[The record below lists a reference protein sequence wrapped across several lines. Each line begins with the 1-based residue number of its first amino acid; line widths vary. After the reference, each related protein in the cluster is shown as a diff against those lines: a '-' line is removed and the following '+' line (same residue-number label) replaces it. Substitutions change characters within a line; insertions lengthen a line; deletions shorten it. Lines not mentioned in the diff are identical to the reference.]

1 MKSQESQAQLP
12 SETNRDLTH
21 IGKEKETY
29 MTHLNRRRG
38 GRPLGFVAIIGTL
51 VLALALAACGS
62 SGSSSTSSAS
72 APASSGSSSTS
83 SGGSSGSSST
93 SAAASALTPYKTLPT
108 SINITTP
115 LKSAPPAGKTIV
127 MLGTNNPSNVIIQQG
142 LQKLAS
148 MAHWNYSLVDY
159 DPANPGTFTS
169 AETTALA
176 KHPQYLV
183 EAGLPLT
190 ASQIAMAKNAGAK
203 WILDSVYPVSVTG
216 PVIGQVDSYA
226 QDALM
231 GKITADFFVSDSGG
245 KGNAVIEHVPSYPIL
260 DGFTTGFANEVKAQC
275 PACKMSTTNITIP
288 DLVAGKA
295 ASELVSALRSNSS
308 ANYLVFDDGPFADG
322 ITSALSA
329 AGLNGKVK
337 VIGEAADQAGIA
349 ALKNGSEAAWTGFD
363 PGYQAFEDLDI
374 AFRDAEGMPIPVSQE
389 AVQPTQLLTKDTI
402 GSTTNWS
409 APTDAQAQWLKL
421 WHLG

>member
-1 MKSQESQAQLP
+1 
-12 SETNRDLTH
+12 
-21 IGKEKETY
+21 
-29 MTHLNRRRG
+29 MTHHDRRRG
-38 GRPLGFVAIIGTL
+38 GRLRTRGFTAIIGTL

-62 SGSSSTSSAS
+62 TSSSSSTASSS
-72 APASSGSSSTS
+72 APASSGSSTAS
-83 SGGSSGSSST
+83 SSGSAST
-93 SAAASALTPYKTLPT
+93 SAAATALTQYKTLPT
-108 SINITTP
+108 TINITTP
-115 LKSAPPAGKTIV
+115 LKSAPPKGKTIV

-142 LQKLAS
+142 LAKLAK
-148 MAHWNYSLVDY
+148 MAGWNYSLVTY
-159 DPANPGTFTS
+159 DPANPGTFTQ

-190 ASQIAMAKNAGAK
+190 ASQLAMAKSAGAK
-203 WILDSVYPVSVTG
+203 WILDSVYPVSVTD
-216 PVIGQVDSYA
+216 PVIGQVDAYA

-231 GKITADFFVSDSGG
+231 GKIIADYYVSDSGG
-245 KGNAVIEHVPSYPIL
+245 KGTAVIEHVPSYPIL

-275 PACKMSTTNITIP
+275 PSCKTSTTNITIP

-295 ASELVSALRSNSS
+295 ASQLVSSLRSNSS

-337 VIGEAADQAGIA
+337 VIGEAADTAGIA

-363 PGYQAFEDLDI
+363 PGYQAYEDMDI
-374 AFRDAEGMPIPVSQE
+374 AFRNAEGMTVPVALE
-389 AVQPTQLLTKDTI
+389 AQQPTQLLTKDTI

-409 APTDAQAQWLKL
+409 APTDAQAQFLKL
-421 WHLG
+421 WQLG

>member
-1 MKSQESQAQLP
+1 
-12 SETNRDLTH
+12 
-21 IGKEKETY
+21 
-29 MTHLNRRRG
+29 MTHHDRRRG
-38 GRPLGFVAIIGTL
+38 GRLRTRGFTAIIGTL
-51 VLALALAACGS
+51 VLAMALAACGS
-62 SGSSSTSSAS
+62 SSSSSSTASSS

-83 SGGSSGSSST
+83 SSGSAST
-93 SAAASALTPYKTLPT
+93 SAAAAALAQYKTLPT
-108 SINITTP
+108 TINITTP
-115 LKSAPPAGKTIV
+115 LKSAPPKGKTIV

-142 LQKLAS
+142 LAKLAK
-148 MAHWNYSLVDY
+148 MAGWNYSLVTY
-159 DPANPGTFTS
+159 DPANPGTFTQ

-190 ASQIAMAKNAGAK
+190 ASQLAMAKSAGAK
-203 WILDSVYPVSVTG
+203 WILDSVYPVSVTD
-216 PVIGQVDSYA
+216 PVIGQVDAYA

-231 GKITADFFVSDSGG
+231 GKITADYFVSDSGG
-245 KGNAVIEHVPSYPIL
+245 KGTAVIEHVPSYPIL
-260 DGFTTGFANEVKAQC
+260 DGFTTGFSNEVKAQC
-275 PACKMSTTNITIP
+275 PSCKTSTTNITIP

-295 ASELVSALRSNSS
+295 ASELVSSLRSNSS

-337 VIGEAADQAGIA
+337 VIGEAADTAGIA

-363 PGYQAFEDLDI
+363 PGYQAYEDMDI
-374 AFRDAEGMPIPVSQE
+374 AFRNAEGMTVPVALE
-389 AVQPTQLLTKDTI
+389 AQQPTQLLTKDTI

-409 APTDAQAQWLKL
+409 APTDAQAQFLKL
-421 WHLG
+421 WQLG

>member
-1 MKSQESQAQLP
+1 
-12 SETNRDLTH
+12 
-21 IGKEKETY
+21 
-29 MTHLNRRRG
+29 MTFDSKPDRRRG
-38 GRPLGFVAIIGTL
+38 RQPLARGFAATIAMFAF
-51 VLALALAACGS
+51 ALALAACGS
-62 SGSSSTSSAS
+62 SSSSSSSAS
-72 APASSGSSSTS
+72 TAASS
-83 SGGSSGSSST
+83 GSSGSSSGSSGSAST
-93 SAAASALTPYKTLPT
+93 SAAAAALTPYKTLPT

-115 LKSAPPAGKTIV
+115 LSSSPPKGKTIV

-142 LQKLAS
+142 LSKLAK
-148 MAHWNYSLVDY
+148 MAGWNYSLVTY
-159 DPANPGTFTS
+159 DPANPGTFTA

-190 ASQIAMAKNAGAK
+190 ASQLAMAKSAGAK
-203 WILDSVYPVSVTG
+203 WILDSVYPVSVTP

-231 GKITADFFVSDSGG
+231 GKITADYFVSDSGG

-295 ASELVSALRSNSS
+295 SGELVSALRSNPS

-322 ITSALSA
+322 VTSALSA

-337 VIGEAADQAGIA
+337 VIGEAADTAGIA

-363 PGYQAFEDLDI
+363 PGYQAYEDMDI
-374 AFRDAEGMPIPVSQE
+374 AFRDAEGTTIPVSQE

-409 APTDAQAQWLKL
+409 APTDAQAQFLKL
-421 WHLG
+421 WHLSQ

>member
-1 MKSQESQAQLP
+1 
-12 SETNRDLTH
+12 
-21 IGKEKETY
+21 
-29 MTHLNRRRG
+29 MTHHDRRRG
-38 GRPLGFVAIIGTL
+38 GRLRTRGFVGIIGTL

-62 SGSSSTSSAS
+62 SSSSSSTASSS
-72 APASSGSSSTS
+72 APASSGSSTAS
-83 SGGSSGSSST
+83 SSGSAST
-93 SAAASALTPYKTLPT
+93 SAAAAALTQYKTLPT
-108 SINITTP
+108 TINITTP
-115 LKSAPPAGKTIV
+115 LKSAPPKGKTIV

-142 LQKLAS
+142 LAKLAKT
-148 MAHWNYSLVDY
+148 AGWNYSLVTY
-159 DPANPGTFTS
+159 DPANPGTFTQ

-190 ASQIAMAKNAGAK
+190 ASQLAMAKSAGAK
-203 WILDSVYPVSVTG
+203 WILDSVYPVSVTD
-216 PVIGQVDSYA
+216 PVIGQVDAYA

-231 GKITADFFVSDSGG
+231 GKITADYFVSDSGG
-245 KGNAVIEHVPSYPIL
+245 KGTAVIEHVPSYPIL

-275 PACKMSTTNITIP
+275 PACKTSTTNITIP

-295 ASELVSALRSNSS
+295 GSELVSALRSNSS

-337 VIGEAADQAGIA
+337 VIGEAADTAGIA

-363 PGYQAFEDLDI
+363 PGYQAYEDMDI
-374 AFRDAEGMPIPVSQE
+374 AFRNAEGMPVPVALE
-389 AVQPTQLLTKDTI
+389 AQQPTQLLTKDTI

-409 APTDAQAQWLKL
+409 APTDAQAQFLKL
-421 WHLG
+421 WQLG

>member
-1 MKSQESQAQLP
+1 MMFDSKL
-12 SETNRDLTH
+12 D
-21 IGKEKETY
+21 
-29 MTHLNRRRG
+29 RRRG
-38 GRPLGFVAIIGTL
+38 RQPLARGFAAIFATFAF
-51 VLALALAACGS
+51 ALALAACGS
-62 SGSSSTSSAS
+62 SS
-72 APASSGSSSTS
+72 SSSTS
-83 SGGSSGSSST
+83 SGSSGSANAAATSSSGSAST
-93 SAAASALTPYKTLPT
+93 SAAAAALTPYKTLPT
-108 SINITTP
+108 TINITTP

-127 MLGTNNPSNVIIQQG
+127 MLGTNNPSNVIVQQEMA
-142 LQKLAS
+142 KLSKDAK
-148 MAHWNYSLVDY
+148 WNFSVVSY
-159 DPANPGTFTS
+159 DPANPGTFTQ
-169 AETTALA
+169 AETTALS

-190 ASQIAMAKNAGAK
+190 ASQLAMAKSAGAK
-203 WILDSVYPVSVTG
+203 WILDSVYPVNVTP
-216 PVIGQVDSYA
+216 PVIAQSDAYA

-231 GKITADFFVSDSGG
+231 GKIIADYFVSDSGG

-295 ASELVSALRSNSS
+295 ASELVSALRSNPS

-329 AGLNGKVK
+329 AGLSKVK
-337 VIGEAADQAGIA
+337 VIGEAADTAGIA

-363 PGYQAFEDLDI
+363 PGYESYENMDI
-374 AFRDAEGMPIPVSQE
+374 AFRDTEGMPIPLAQE
-389 AVQPTQLLTKDTI
+389 AQQPTQLLTKDTI

-409 APTDAQAQWLKL
+409 APTDAEAQWLKL
-421 WHLG
+421 WHLSGS

>member
-1 MKSQESQAQLP
+1 
-12 SETNRDLTH
+12 
-21 IGKEKETY
+21 
-29 MTHLNRRRG
+29 MTFDSKPDRRRG
-38 GRPLGFVAIIGTL
+38 RQPLARGFAATIAVFAF
-51 VLALALAACGS
+51 ALALAACGS
-62 SGSSSTSSAS
+62 SSSSSSSAS
-72 APASSGSSSTS
+72 SAASS
-83 SGGSSGSSST
+83 GSSGSSSGSSGSAST
-93 SAAASALTPYKTLPT
+93 SAAAAALTPYKTLPT

-115 LKSAPPAGKTIV
+115 LSSSPPKGKTIV

-142 LQKLAS
+142 LSKLAKT
-148 MAHWNYSLVDY
+148 AGWNYSLVTY
-159 DPANPGTFTS
+159 DPANPGTFTA

-190 ASQIAMAKNAGAK
+190 ASQLAMAKSAGAK
-203 WILDSVYPVSVTG
+203 WILDSVYPVSVTP

-231 GKITADFFVSDSGG
+231 GKITADYFVSDSGG

-295 ASELVSALRSNSS
+295 SGELVSALRSNPS

-322 ITSALSA
+322 VTSALSA

-337 VIGEAADQAGIA
+337 VIGEAADTAGIA

-363 PGYQAFEDLDI
+363 PGYQAYEDMDI
-374 AFRDAEGMPIPVSQE
+374 AFRDAEGTTIPVSQE

-409 APTDAQAQWLKL
+409 APTDAQAQFLKL
-421 WHLG
+421 WHLSQ

>member
-1 MKSQESQAQLP
+1 MMFDSNP
-12 SETNRDLTH
+12 D
-21 IGKEKETY
+21 
-29 MTHLNRRRG
+29 RRRG
-38 GRPLGFVAIIGTL
+38 RQPLARGFAAIIATFAF
-51 VLALALAACGS
+51 ALALAACGS
-62 SGSSSTSSAS
+62 SSSSSSSAS
-72 APASSGSSSTS
+72 APASSGSSGSSSTAS
-83 SGGSSGSSST
+83 SGSSGSAST
-93 SAAASALTPYKTLPT
+93 SAAAAALTQYKSLPST
-108 SINITTP
+108 INITTP
-115 LKSAPPAGKTIV
+115 LSSAPPKGKTIV

-142 LQKLAS
+142 LSKLAK
-148 MAHWNYSLVDY
+148 MAGWNYSLVTY
-159 DPANPGTFTS
+159 DPANPGTFTA

-190 ASQIAMAKNAGAK
+190 ASQLAMAKSAGAK
-203 WILDSVYPVSVTG
+203 WILDSVYPVSVTP

-231 GKITADFFVSDSGG
+231 GKITADYFVSDSGG

-275 PACKMSTTNITIP
+275 PGCKMSTTNITIP

-295 ASELVSALRSNSS
+295 SGELVSALRSNPS

-322 ITSALSA
+322 IASALSA

-337 VIGEAADQAGIA
+337 VIGEAADTAGIA

-363 PGYQAFEDLDI
+363 PGYQAYEDMDI
-374 AFRDAEGMPIPVSQE
+374 AFRDAEGTTIPVSQE

-409 APTDAQAQWLKL
+409 APTDAQAQFLKL
-421 WHLG
+421 WHLSQ